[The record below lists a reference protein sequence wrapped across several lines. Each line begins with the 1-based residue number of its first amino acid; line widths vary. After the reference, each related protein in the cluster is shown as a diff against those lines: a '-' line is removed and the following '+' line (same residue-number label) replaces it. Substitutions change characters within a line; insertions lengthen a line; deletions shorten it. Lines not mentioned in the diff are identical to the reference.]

1 MLFLKWN
8 KFYNSNPIV
17 HFWISYATVLLIPIA
32 IITLGLIGEF
42 YVVNEDINASNLSKM
57 EHSVQMIDGELDLVE
72 AAALRLSVNSFVKDS
87 ASKESINN
95 ENILQFK
102 NSIKQISNVIYQQST
117 RIKNEKYIY
126 FNKLN
131 YIIFEESLYQE
142 SLFFWYLDSWGISP
156 EEWKETIVC
165 KDLGMA
171 KYHNTYN
178 DYLYYSVPINI
189 RNGKN
194 DGMVVYMLDINQMM
208 DFFSFVSEYG
218 EYAFYLLDNENT
230 VLFSRDTDPNRV
242 LKLEETQ
249 ITDIFQN
256 TDPRNLLYTKSPKR
270 GWTYCVILPEH
281 AVAHRVYVL
290 RWLAFT
296 VGTIAI
302 LIGFIVTVYLAFKE
316 GKPMNYIFALLG
328 EEHSTMK
335 NSIRLGEIVTGILNS
350 NKELLEEQ
358 EQSKPLL
365 KKAFFHDLITLDV
378 ANTKELTYLAEN
390 ADINLETDRFRMVS
404 VRLFENNDFYDV
416 DEQTLEDVK
425 VIILGMQKYMEENCK
440 GNIWFYQR
448 NYLSL
453 LIVMEEAYGG
463 VVLEQIE
470 QTYQWLRITF
480 STESDWGISRP
491 CENIMNI
498 WKYCEEAETAREH
511 CEPEQHIAEYQIGFE
526 DKYTFYFPDVAQEK
540 LENGIYSGDNEI
552 VGNILKILEEENFKN
567 RRLSR
572 NSVIKLNT
580 GVTNFLMTFEAQE
593 ANISDSIMKLNQL
606 ILEPKKFSGYLY
618 FTVLKEICN
627 DLCNKVRKEKG
638 IQRNKLIED
647 IQNYIK
653 ENYQNANLGLATIS
667 IKFGISE
674 GYVSTLFKEQTEINF
689 AEYVESIRL
698 KKARTLLKE
707 SNHTIEEIAAMVG
720 YNSVHSFRRAFKRVH
735 GMSPRDYR

>member
-1 MLFLKWN
+1 
-8 KFYNSNPIV
+8 
-17 HFWISYATVLLIPIA
+17 
-32 IITLGLIGEF
+32 
-42 YVVNEDINASNLSKM
+42 
-57 EHSVQMIDGELDLVE
+57 
-72 AAALRLSVNSFVKDS
+72 
-87 ASKESINN
+87 
-95 ENILQFK
+95 
-102 NSIKQISNVIYQQST
+102 
-117 RIKNEKYIY
+117 
-126 FNKLN
+126 
-131 YIIFEESLYQE
+131 
-142 SLFFWYLDSWGISP
+142 
-156 EEWKETIVC
+156 
-165 KDLGMA
+165 
-171 KYHNTYN
+171 
-178 DYLYYSVPINI
+178 
-189 RNGKN
+189 
-194 DGMVVYMLDINQMM
+194 
-208 DFFSFVSEYG
+208 
-218 EYAFYLLDNENT
+218 
-230 VLFSRDTDPNRV
+230 
-242 LKLEETQ
+242 
-249 ITDIFQN
+249 
-256 TDPRNLLYTKSPKR
+256 
-270 GWTYCVILPEH
+270 
-281 AVAHRVYVL
+281 
-290 RWLAFT
+290 
-296 VGTIAI
+296 
-302 LIGFIVTVYLAFKE
+302 
-316 GKPMNYIFALLG
+316 
-328 EEHSTMK
+328 
-335 NSIRLGEIVTGILNS
+335 
-350 NKELLEEQ
+350 
-358 EQSKPLL
+358 
-365 KKAFFHDLITLDV
+365 
-378 ANTKELTYLAEN
+378 
-390 ADINLETDRFRMVS
+390 
-404 VRLFENNDFYDV
+404 
-416 DEQTLEDVK
+416 
-425 VIILGMQKYMEENCK
+425 
-440 GNIWFYQR
+440 
-448 NYLSL
+448 
-453 LIVMEEAYGG
+453 
-463 VVLEQIE
+463 
-470 QTYQWLRITF
+470 
-480 STESDWGISRP
+480 
-491 CENIMNI
+491 MNI